1 MVRFVCLKYGF
12 SFRNWSLFG
21 QISLTL
27 FILGNILDRLAELGW
42 HPFKADSKM
51 QPNCCVRF
59 IFGGNHD
66 RTLKMAFGDYAVNL
80 DKKTDNSPPRSAMK
94 SNNGQKTS
102 MTGAPDDTDRRTSS
116 ASRSISPRGKHPV
129 KCILRS

>member
-12 SFRNWSLFG
+12 SFRNRSLFG

-27 FILGNILDRLAELGW
+27 FILGNILDRLAEQVW

-80 DKKTDNSPPRSAMK
+80 DKKTDNSPPAV
-94 SNNGQKTS
+94 Q
-102 MTGAPDDTDRRTSS
+102 
-116 ASRSISPRGKHPV
+116 
-129 KCILRS
+129 